1 MDFRCSVPRKLVR
14 VWYHFK
20 WFLKL
25 YNLSY
30 SDTSFDNWA
39 PKSLKS
45 RNSTYLCGIRTKPH
59 FISPAVR
66 LGCRSRG
73 VFIRQNLIWK
83 LLKTRVFTHRLTH
96 ALMGRHCP
104 SKYKFPN
111 EWMFEDSCIYENV
124 VAIGQ
129 PTGYI
134 TLIDMNSQK
143 MILELSVFEQQ
154 IQAMRHPK
162 RFRWN
167 EG

>member
-1 MDFRCSVPRKLVR
+1 M
-14 VWYHFK
+14 
-20 WFLKL
+20 
-25 YNLSY
+25 
-30 SDTSFDNWA
+30 
-39 PKSLKS
+39 
-45 RNSTYLCGIRTKPH
+45 
-59 FISPAVR
+59 
-66 LGCRSRG
+66 
-73 VFIRQNLIWK
+73 WK
-83 LLKTRVFTHRLTH
+83 LIKTRVFTHRLTH

>member
-1 MDFRCSVPRKLVR
+1 MKCYRKNME
-14 VWYHFK
+14 K
-20 WFLKL
+20 KL
-25 YNLSY
+25 IILNSLCTSNEGSMLLITRIVSLLSDRPSGPPGIAIRRNLM
-30 SDTSFDNWA
+30 
-39 PKSLKS
+39 
-45 RNSTYLCGIRTKPH
+45 
-59 FISPAVR
+59 
-66 LGCRSRG
+66 
-73 VFIRQNLIWK
+73 WK

>member
-1 MDFRCSVPRKLVR
+1 MIWMKNMKCYRKNME
-14 VWYHFK
+14 K
-20 WFLKL
+20 KL
-25 YNLSY
+25 ITLNSLCTSNEGSMLLITRIVSLLSDRPSGPPGVAICRNLM
-30 SDTSFDNWA
+30 
-39 PKSLKS
+39 
-45 RNSTYLCGIRTKPH
+45 
-59 FISPAVR
+59 
-66 LGCRSRG
+66 
-73 VFIRQNLIWK
+73 WK

-104 SKYKFPN
+104 SKYKFPS